1 MNKIYRFLIIATTL
15 LMLATA
21 CGPTPPSQPTDTPA
35 PPPTLRP
42 TNTPVPPPTP
52 TPEPAAFPL
61 TITDDLGNQ
70 VTIEAEP
77 QRIVSMA
84 PSHTEILYA
93 LGLGDKVVGVTE
105 YCDYPPEAQEKP
117 KVGGFSNIDLEQVV
131 GLNPDLVLG
140 TDIHAQSVGPA
151 LVERGLKVVLIN
163 PETVDDVLDKIVLV
177 GRATGREEAAVALA
191 GELRSR
197 IEATMAKAQKAEHK
211 PRVYWELS
219 NDLYTAGPGSFIDD
233 LITRAGGVNIAAN
246 AGEQWPQ
253 LNLEALIL
261 ADPEVIILADHP
273 YGETAEGVKARP
285 GWADISAV
293 KNGRIVEVLDSNLV
307 SRPGPRVAE
316 ALEFVAKALH
326 PELFE

>member
-1 MNKIYRFLIIATTL
+1 MYKIYRFLLIAVTL
-15 LMLATA
+15 LTVPTA
-21 CGPTPPSQPTDTPA
+21 CGPAFEPRPTDTLA
-35 PPPTLRP
+35 PPLTF
-42 TNTPVPPPTP
+42 
-52 TPEPAAFPL
+52 TPELAVFPL
-61 TITDDLGNQ
+61 TITDDLGNE

-84 PSHTEILYA
+84 PSHTQILYA

-105 YCDYPPEAQEKP
+105 YCSYPPEAQEKP

-131 GLNPDLVLG
+131 GLDPDLVLG
-140 TDIHAQSVGPA
+140 TSIHAQSVEPA

-163 PETVDDVLDKIVLV
+163 PETVEDVLEKIVLV
-177 GRATGREEAAVALA
+177 GRVTGREGAAIALSA
-191 GELRSR
+191 ELRGR
-197 IEATMAKAQKAEHK
+197 IEATMEKVQKAGSK

-233 LITRAGGVNIAAN
+233 LITRAGGINIAADVQ
-246 AGEQWPQ
+246 EQWPQ

-293 KNGRIVEVLDSNLV
+293 KNERIVEVLDDDLV
-307 SRPGPRVAE
+307 SQPGPRVAE
-316 ALEFVAKALH
+316 ALEFVAKVLH
-326 PELFE
+326 PNLFE

>member
-1 MNKIYRFLIIATTL
+1 MYKIYRFLIIAVTL
-15 LMLATA
+15 LIVTTA
-21 CGPTPPSQPTDTPA
+21 CGPA
-35 PPPTLRP
+35 PEPQP
-42 TNTPVPPPTP
+42 TNTPVPPLTP
-52 TPEPAAFPL
+52 TPELAAFPL
-61 TITDDLGNQ
+61 TITDDLGNE

-84 PSHTEILYA
+84 PNHTEILYA

-105 YCDYPPEAQEKP
+105 YCNYPPDAQEKP

-131 GLNPDLVLG
+131 GLSPDLVLG
-140 TDIHAQSVGPA
+140 TSIHAQNVGPA

-163 PETVDDVLDKIVLV
+163 PETVDDVLEKIVLV
-177 GRATGREEAAVALA
+177 GRVAGREEAATTLA
-191 GELRSR
+191 DELRGH
-197 IEATMAKAQKAEHK
+197 IEATMDKAQKAGNK

-233 LITRAGGVNIAAN
+233 LITRAGGINIAAD
-246 AGEQWPQ
+246 AQEQWPQ

-261 ADPEVIILADHP
+261 ADPEVIFLADHP

-293 KNGRIVEVLDSNLV
+293 KNGRIVEVLDDDLV
-307 SRPGPRVAE
+307 SQPGSRVAE

>member
-1 MNKIYRFLIIATTL
+1 MYKIVRFLMIASTL
-15 LMLATA
+15 LMVVTS
-21 CGPTPPSQPTDTPA
+21 CSPTPEPQPTDTP
-35 PPPTLRP
+35 
-42 TNTPVPPPTP
+42 VPPLTP
-52 TPEPAAFPL
+52 TPEPVAFPL
-61 TITDDLGNQ
+61 TITDDMGNE

-84 PSHTEILYA
+84 PSHTQLLYA

-105 YCDYPPEAQEKP
+105 YCSYPPEAQEKP
-117 KVGGFSNIDLEQVV
+117 KVGGFSDIDLEQAV
-131 GLNPDLVLG
+131 GLDPDLVLG
-140 TDIHAQSVGPA
+140 TSIHAQSVGPA

-163 PETVDDVLDKIVLV
+163 PETVDDVLEKIVLV
-177 GRATGREEAAVALA
+177 GRVTGREEAATALA
-191 GELRSR
+191 DELRGR
-197 IEATMAKAQKAEHK
+197 IEATMDKAQKAGSK

-233 LITRAGGVNIAAN
+233 LITRAGGINIAAD
-246 AGEQWPQ
+246 AKEQWPQ

-261 ADPEVIILADHP
+261 ADPEVIVLADHP
-273 YGETAEGVKARP
+273 YGETAEKVKARP

-293 KNGRIVEVLDSNLV
+293 KNDRIVEVLDDDLV
-307 SRPGPRVAE
+307 SQPGPRVAE

>member
-1 MNKIYRFLIIATTL
+1 MYKTYCVLVIAVIL
-15 LMLATA
+15 LTVATA
-21 CGPTPPSQPTDTPA
+21 CGPSSVPQPTDTPA
-35 PPPTLRP
+35 PSL
-42 TNTPVPPPTP
+42 TP
-52 TPEPAAFPL
+52 TPELAAFPL
-61 TITDDLGNQ
+61 TMTDDLGNE

-84 PSHTEILYA
+84 PSHTQTLYA

-105 YCDYPPEAQEKP
+105 YCSYPPEAQEKP

-131 GLNPDLVLG
+131 GLDPDLVLG
-140 TDIHAQSVGPA
+140 TSLHAQSVRPA

-163 PETVDDVLDKIVLV
+163 PQTVEDVLEKIVLV
-177 GRATGREEAAVALA
+177 GRVTGREGAAIALSA
-191 GELRSR
+191 ELRGR
-197 IEATMAKAQKAEHK
+197 IEATMEKVQGTENK

-233 LITRAGGVNIAAN
+233 LIVRAGGINIAADTK
-246 AGEQWPQ
+246 EQWPQ

-261 ADPEVIILADHP
+261 ADPEVIVLADHP

-285 GWADISAV
+285 GWADVSAV
-293 KNGRIVEVLDSNLV
+293 KNERIVEVLDDDLV
-307 SRPGPRVAE
+307 SQPGPRVAE

-326 PELFE
+326 PELFVE

>member
-1 MNKIYRFLIIATTL
+1 MRKIYRLLIIAVMTL
-15 LMLATA
+15 TVATA
-21 CGPTPPSQPTDTPA
+21 CSPTPEPQPTD
-35 PPPTLRP
+35 
-42 TNTPVPPPTP
+42 TPVPPPTP
-52 TPEPAAFPL
+52 VSEPAAFPL
-61 TITDDLGNQ
+61 TITDDLGKE
-70 VTIEAEP
+70 VSIEAEP

-84 PSHTEILYA
+84 PSHTQILYA

-105 YCDYPPEAQEKP
+105 YCSYPPEAQEKP

-131 GLNPDLVLG
+131 GLDPDLVLG
-140 TDIHAQSVGPA
+140 TSIHAQSVRPA

-163 PETVDDVLDKIVLV
+163 PETVDDVLEKIVLV
-177 GRATGREEAAVALA
+177 GKVTGREEAATALA
-191 GELRSR
+191 DELRER
-197 IEATMAKAQKAEHK
+197 IEATMDKAQKAENK

-233 LITRAGGVNIAAN
+233 LITRAGGINIAAD
-246 AGEQWPQ
+246 AKEQWPQ

-261 ADPEVIILADHP
+261 ADPEVIVLADHP
-273 YGETAEGVKARP
+273 YGETAEGIKARP

-293 KNGRIVEVLDSNLV
+293 KNDRIVEVLDDDLV
-307 SRPGPRVAE
+307 SQPGPRVAE

>member
-1 MNKIYRFLIIATTL
+1 MYKIVRFLMIALVL
-15 LMLATA
+15 LTVPTA
-21 CGPTPPSQPTDTPA
+21 CGPTPEPQPTDTPA
-35 PPPTLRP
+35 PPPT
-42 TNTPVPPPTP
+42 P
-52 TPEPAAFPL
+52 TPELAAFPL
-61 TITDDLGNQ
+61 TITDDLSNE

-84 PSHTEILYA
+84 PNHTQILYA
-93 LGLGDKVVGVTE
+93 LGLGDRVVGVTE
-105 YCDYPPEAQEKP
+105 YCNYPPEAQEKP

-131 GLNPDLVLG
+131 GLDPDLVLG
-140 TDIHAQSVGPA
+140 TSLHAQSVEPA

-163 PETVDDVLDKIVLV
+163 PETVEDVLERIVLV
-177 GRATGREEAAVALA
+177 GRVTGREGAAVALSA
-191 GELRSR
+191 ELRGR
-197 IEATMAKAQKAEHK
+197 IEATMEKVQGAENN

-233 LITRAGGVNIAAN
+233 LIVRAGGINIAAD
-246 AGEQWPQ
+246 AKEQWPQ

-261 ADPEVIILADHP
+261 ADPEVIVLADHP

-293 KNGRIVEVLDSNLV
+293 KNDRIVEVLDDDLV
-307 SRPGPRVAE
+307 SQPGPRVAE
-316 ALEFVAKALH
+316 ALEFVAKVLH

>member
-1 MNKIYRFLIIATTL
+1 MYKIVRFLMIASIL
-15 LMLATA
+15 LMVLTG
-21 CGPTPPSQPTDTPA
+21 CGPTPEPQPTYTPA
-35 PPPTLRP
+35 
-42 TNTPVPPPTP
+42 PPPTP
-52 TPEPAAFPL
+52 TPELAAFPL
-61 TITDDLGNQ
+61 AITDDLGNE

-84 PSHTEILYA
+84 PNHTQILYA

-105 YCDYPPEAQEKP
+105 YCSYPPEAQEKP
-117 KVGGFSNIDLEQVV
+117 KVGGFSDIDLEQAV

-140 TDIHAQSVGPA
+140 TSIHAQSVGPA

-163 PETVDDVLDKIVLV
+163 PETVDDVLERIVLV
-177 GRATGREEAAVALA
+177 GRVTGREEAAIVLA
-191 GELRSR
+191 DELRER
-197 IEATMAKAQKAEHK
+197 IEATMDKAQKAGSK

-233 LITRAGGVNIAAN
+233 LITRAGGINIAAD
-246 AGEQWPQ
+246 AKEQWPQ

-261 ADPEVIILADHP
+261 ADPEVIVLADHP
-273 YGETAEGVKARP
+273 YGETAEKVKARP

-293 KNGRIVEVLDSNLV
+293 KNDRIVEVLDDALV
-307 SRPGPRVAE
+307 SQPGPRVAE
-316 ALEFVAKALH
+316 ALEFVARALH

>member
-1 MNKIYRFLIIATTL
+1 L
-15 LMLATA
+15 
-21 CGPTPPSQPTDTPA
+21 
-35 PPPTLRP
+35 
-42 TNTPVPPPTP
+42 
-52 TPEPAAFPL
+52 AAFPL
-61 TITDDLGNQ
+61 IITDDLGNE

-84 PSHTEILYA
+84 PNHTEILYA

-105 YCDYPPEAQEKP
+105 YCNSPPEAQEKP

-140 TDIHAQSVGPA
+140 TSIHAQSVGPA
-151 LVERGLKVVLIN
+151 LAERGLKVVLID
-163 PETVDDVLDKIVLV
+163 PETVEDVLEKIVLV
-177 GRATGREEAAVALA
+177 GKVAGREETAIALA
-191 GELRSR
+191 DELRGR
-197 IEATMAKAQKAEHK
+197 IEATMARVQKAEHK

-219 NDLYTAGPGSFIDD
+219 NDLYTAGPGSFIED
-233 LITRAGGVNIAAN
+233 LITRAGGINIAAD
-246 AGEQWPQ
+246 AQGQWPQ

-261 ADPEVIILADHP
+261 ADPEVIVLADHP

-293 KNGRIVEVLDSNLV
+293 RNDRIVEILDDNLV
-307 SRPGPRVAE
+307 SRPGPRMAE

>member
-1 MNKIYRFLIIATTL
+1 MYKIYCFLLIVVAL
-15 LMLATA
+15 LAVTA
-21 CGPTPPSQPTDTPA
+21 ACSPA
-35 PPPTLRP
+35 PEPQP
-42 TNTPVPPPTP
+42 TNTPVPPLTP
-52 TPEPAAFPL
+52 TPELATFPM
-61 TITDDLGNQ
+61 TITDDLGTE

-84 PSHTEILYA
+84 PNHTEILYA

-105 YCDYPPEAQEKP
+105 YCNYPPEAQEKP

-140 TDIHAQSVGPA
+140 TSIHAQSVGPA
-151 LVERGLKVVLIN
+151 LAERGLKVVLIN
-163 PETVDDVLDKIVLV
+163 PETVDDVLEKIVLV
-177 GRATGREEAAVALA
+177 GRVAGREEAATTLA
-191 GELRSR
+191 DELRGH
-197 IEATMAKAQKAEHK
+197 IEATMAKVQKAEHK

-233 LITRAGGVNIAAN
+233 LITRSGGINIAAD
-246 AGEQWPQ
+246 AKEQWPQ
-253 LNLEALIL
+253 LNLEVLIL
-261 ADPEVIILADHP
+261 ADPEVIVLADHP
-273 YGETAEGVKARP
+273 YGETVEGVKARP

-293 KNGRIVEVLDSNLV
+293 KNHRIVEILDDNLV
-307 SRPGPRVAE
+307 SRPGPRMAE

>member
-1 MNKIYRFLIIATTL
+1 MYKIYRFLIIAVTL
-15 LMLATA
+15 LIVTTA
-21 CGPTPPSQPTDTPA
+21 CSPAPEPQPTNSPA
-35 PPPTLRP
+35 PPL
-42 TNTPVPPPTP
+42 TP
-52 TPEPAAFPL
+52 TPELAAFPL
-61 TITDDLGNQ
+61 TITDDLGNE

-84 PSHTEILYA
+84 PNHTEILYA

-105 YCDYPPEAQEKP
+105 YCNSPPEAQEKP

-140 TDIHAQSVGPA
+140 TSIHAQSVGPA
-151 LVERGLKVVLIN
+151 LAERGLKVVLID
-163 PETVDDVLDKIVLV
+163 PETVEDVLEKIVLV
-177 GRATGREEAAVALA
+177 GKVAGREETAIALA
-191 GELRSR
+191 DELRGR
-197 IEATMAKAQKAEHK
+197 IEATMARVQKAEHK

-219 NDLYTAGPGSFIDD
+219 NDLYTAGPGSFIED
-233 LITRAGGVNIAAN
+233 LITRAGGINIAADTK
-246 AGEQWPQ
+246 EQWPQ

-261 ADPEVIILADHP
+261 ADPEVIVLADHP

-293 KNGRIVEVLDSNLV
+293 KNDRIVEILDDNLV
-307 SRPGPRVAE
+307 SRPGPRMAE

>member
-1 MNKIYRFLIIATTL
+1 MYKIHCFLIIAVTL
-15 LMLATA
+15 LTIATA
-21 CGPTPPSQPTDTPA
+21 CGPTPEPQPTD
-35 PPPTLRP
+35 
-42 TNTPVPPPTP
+42 TPVPPPTP

-61 TITDDLGNQ
+61 TITDDLGNE

-84 PSHTEILYA
+84 PSHTQILYA
-93 LGLGDKVVGVTE
+93 LGLGDQVVGVTE
-105 YCDYPPEAQEKP
+105 YCNYPPEAQEKP

-131 GLNPDLVLG
+131 GLDPDLVLG
-140 TDIHAQSVGPA
+140 TSLHAQSVEPA
-151 LVERGLKVVLIN
+151 LVERGLKVILID
-163 PETVDDVLDKIVLV
+163 PETVEDVLEKIVLV
-177 GRATGREEAAVALA
+177 GRVTGREGAAIALSS
-191 GELRSR
+191 ELRGR
-197 IEATMAKAQKAEHK
+197 IEATMEKVQEAENN

-233 LITRAGGVNIAAN
+233 LIVRAGGTNIAAD
-246 AGEQWPQ
+246 AKEQWPQ

-261 ADPEVIILADHP
+261 ADPEVIVLADHP
-273 YGETAEGVKARP
+273 YGETVEGVKARP

-293 KNGRIVEVLDSNLV
+293 KNERIVEVLDDDLV
-307 SRPGPRVAE
+307 SQPGPRVAE

>member
-1 MNKIYRFLIIATTL
+1 MYKIVRFLMIALTL
-15 LMLATA
+15 LMVTTA
-21 CGPTPPSQPTDTPA
+21 CS
-35 PPPTLRP
+35 
-42 TNTPVPPPTP
+42 P
-52 TPEPAAFPL
+52 TPEPQPADTPVPSPTPMPVVAFPL
-61 TITDDLGNQ
+61 TITDDLGNE

-84 PSHTEILYA
+84 PSHTQILYA
-93 LGLGDKVVGVTE
+93 MGLGDKVVGVTE
-105 YCDYPPEAQEKP
+105 YCSYPPEAQEKP

-131 GLNPDLVLG
+131 GLDPDLVLG
-140 TDIHAQSVGPA
+140 TSIHAQGVGPA

-163 PETVDDVLDKIVLV
+163 PETVEDVLEKIALV
-177 GRATGREEAAVALA
+177 GKITGREEKATALA
-191 GELRSR
+191 DELRGR
-197 IEATMAKAQKAEHK
+197 IEETMDKVQEAGSK

-233 LITRAGGVNIAAN
+233 LITRAGGINVAADTK
-246 AGEQWPQ
+246 EQWPQ

-293 KNGRIVEVLDSNLV
+293 KNDRIVEVLDDDLV
-307 SRPGPRVAE
+307 SQPSPRVAE

>member
-1 MNKIYRFLIIATTL
+1 MYKTYCALIIAVIL
-15 LMLATA
+15 LTVATA
-21 CGPTPPSQPTDTPA
+21 CGPTPEPQPTSTPA
-35 PPPTLRP
+35 PPPTL
-42 TNTPVPPPTP
+42 

-61 TITDDLGNQ
+61 TITDDLGNE

-84 PSHTEILYA
+84 PNHTQILYT

-105 YCDYPPEAQEKP
+105 YCSYPPEAQEKP

-131 GLNPDLVLG
+131 GLDPDLVLG
-140 TDIHAQSVGPA
+140 TSIHAQSVGPA

-163 PETVDDVLDKIVLV
+163 PEAVDSVLEKIVLV
-177 GRATGREEAAVALA
+177 GRVTGREEAATALA
-191 GELRSR
+191 DELRER
-197 IEATMAKAQKAEHK
+197 IEMTMDKVQKAGNK

-233 LITRAGGVNIAAN
+233 LITRAGGVNIAAD
-246 AGEQWPQ
+246 AQEQWPQ

-261 ADPEVIILADHP
+261 ADPEVIVLADHP

-293 KNGRIVEVLDSNLV
+293 KNDRIVEVLDDDLV
-307 SRPGPRVAE
+307 SQPGPRVAE

>member
-1 MNKIYRFLIIATTL
+1 MYKIHRFLVIAATL

-21 CGPTPPSQPTDTPA
+21 CGPTPQPTD
-35 PPPTLRP
+35 
-42 TNTPVPPPTP
+42 TPVPPPTP
-52 TPEPAAFPL
+52 TPEPVAFPL

-140 TDIHAQSVGPA
+140 TDIHAQTVGPA

-177 GRATGREEAAVALA
+177 GRIAGREEAAIALA
-191 GELRSR
+191 SELRRR
-197 IEATMAKAQKAEHK
+197 IEATMAKTQKAGHK

-233 LITRAGGVNIAAN
+233 LITRAGGINIAAN

-273 YGETAEGVKARP
+273 YGETVEGVKARP

-293 KNGRIVEVLDSNLV
+293 KNGRIVEVFDDNLV

-316 ALEFVAKALH
+316 ALEFVARALH

>member
-1 MNKIYRFLIIATTL
+1 MYKIYRFLIVAATL

-21 CGPTPPSQPTDTPA
+21 CGPAPTPQPTD
-35 PPPTLRP
+35 
-42 TNTPVPPPTP
+42 TPVPPPTP

-84 PSHTEILYA
+84 PSHTEVLYA

-105 YCDYPPEAQEKP
+105 YCDYPPAAQEKP

-140 TDIHAQSVGPA
+140 TSLHAQSVGPA
-151 LVERGLKVVLIN
+151 LSERGLKVVLIN

-177 GRATGREEAAVALA
+177 GRVTGREKAASVLA

-197 IEATMAKAQKAEHK
+197 IEATMAKVQKAEHK

-233 LITRAGGVNIAAN
+233 LITRAGGINVAAET
-246 AGEQWPQ
+246 GEQWPQ

-285 GWADISAV
+285 GWAEISAV
-293 KNGRIVEVLDSNLV
+293 KNGRIVEVLDDNLV

-316 ALEFVAKALH
+316 ALEFVAQALH

>member
-1 MNKIYRFLIIATTL
+1 MYKTYCFLVIAVIL
-15 LMLATA
+15 LIVTAA
-21 CGPTPPSQPTDTPA
+21 CGPTPEPQPTSTPA
-35 PPPTLRP
+35 PPPTL
-42 TNTPVPPPTP
+42 

-61 TITDDLGNQ
+61 TITDDLGTE

-84 PSHTEILYA
+84 PNHTEILYA

-105 YCDYPPEAQEKP
+105 YCNYPPDAQEKP

-140 TDIHAQSVGPA
+140 TSIHAQNVGPA

-163 PETVDDVLDKIVLV
+163 PETVDDVLEKIVLV
-177 GRATGREEAAVALA
+177 GRVAGREEAATTLA
-191 GELRSR
+191 DELRGR
-197 IEATMAKAQKAEHK
+197 IEATMDKAQEAGNR

-233 LITRAGGVNIAAN
+233 LITRAGGINIAAD
-246 AGEQWPQ
+246 AQEQWPQ
-253 LNLEALIL
+253 LNLEVLIL
-261 ADPEVIILADHP
+261 ADPEVIVLADHP
-273 YGETAEGVKARP
+273 YGETVEGVKARP

-293 KNGRIVEVLDSNLV
+293 KNDRIVEILDDNLV
-307 SRPGPRVAE
+307 SRPGPRMAE

>member
-1 MNKIYRFLIIATTL
+1 MYKIVRFLMIALVL
-15 LMLATA
+15 LTVPTA
-21 CGPTPPSQPTDTPA
+21 CGPTPEPQPTDTPA
-35 PPPTLRP
+35 PPPT
-42 TNTPVPPPTP
+42 P
-52 TPEPAAFPL
+52 TPELAAFPL
-61 TITDDLGNQ
+61 TITDDLSNE

-84 PSHTEILYA
+84 PNHTQILYA

-105 YCDYPPEAQEKP
+105 YCNYPPEAQEKP

-131 GLNPDLVLG
+131 GLDPDLVLG
-140 TDIHAQSVGPA
+140 TSLHAQSVEPA

-163 PETVDDVLDKIVLV
+163 PETVEDVLEKIVLV
-177 GRATGREEAAVALA
+177 GRVTGREGAAIALSS
-191 GELRSR
+191 ELRGR
-197 IEATMAKAQKAEHK
+197 IEATMEKVQEAENK

-233 LITRAGGVNIAAN
+233 LIVRAGGINIAAD
-246 AGEQWPQ
+246 AKEQWPQ

-261 ADPEVIILADHP
+261 ADPEVIVLADHP

-293 KNGRIVEVLDSNLV
+293 KNERIVEVLDDDLV
-307 SRPGPRVAE
+307 SQPGPRVAE

>member
-1 MNKIYRFLIIATTL
+1 MPISVKGPGTL
-15 LMLATA
+15 
-21 CGPTPPSQPTDTPA
+21 S
-35 PPPTLRP
+35 
-42 TNTPVPPPTP
+42 
-52 TPEPAAFPL
+52 AAFPL
-61 TITDDLGNQ
+61 IITDDLGNE
-70 VTIEAEP
+70 VTIEVEP

-84 PSHTEILYA
+84 PSHTQILYA

-105 YCDYPPEAQEKP
+105 YCSYPPEAQEKP

-140 TDIHAQSVGPA
+140 TSIHAQSVGPA

-163 PETVDDVLDKIVLV
+163 PETVDSVLEKIVLV
-177 GRATGREEAAVALA
+177 GRVTGGEETATALTD
-191 GELRSR
+191 ELRER
-197 IEATMAKAQKAEHK
+197 IEAAMGKAQKAENK

-233 LITRAGGVNIAAN
+233 LITRAGGVNIAAD
-246 AGEQWPQ
+246 AKEQWPQ

-261 ADPEVIILADHP
+261 ADPEVIVLADHP
-273 YGETAEGVKARP
+273 YGETAEGGKARP

-293 KNGRIVEVLDSNLV
+293 KNDRIVEVLDDDLV
-307 SRPGPRVAE
+307 SQPGPRVAE

-326 PELFE
+326 PELLE

>member
-1 MNKIYRFLIIATTL
+1 MYKIIRFLMIALVL
-15 LMLATA
+15 LTVATA
-21 CGPTPPSQPTDTPA
+21 CGPTPEPQPTD
-35 PPPTLRP
+35 
-42 TNTPVPPPTP
+42 TPVPPPTP

-61 TITDDLGNQ
+61 TITDDLGNE

-84 PSHTEILYA
+84 PNHTQILYA
-93 LGLGDKVVGVTE
+93 LGLGDRVVGVTE
-105 YCDYPPEAQEKP
+105 YCSYPPEAQEKP

-131 GLNPDLVLG
+131 GLDPDLVLG
-140 TDIHAQSVGPA
+140 TSLHAQSVEPA

-163 PETVDDVLDKIVLV
+163 PETVEDVLEKIVLV
-177 GRATGREEAAVALA
+177 GRVAGRERAAIALSA
-191 GELRSR
+191 ELRGR
-197 IEATMAKAQKAEHK
+197 IEATMEKVQEAENK

-233 LITRAGGVNIAAN
+233 LIVRAGGINIGADAK
-246 AGEQWPQ
+246 EQWPQ

-261 ADPEVIILADHP
+261 ADPEVIVLADHP

-293 KNGRIVEVLDSNLV
+293 KNDRIVEVLDDDLV
-307 SRPGPRVAE
+307 SQPGTRVAE

>member
-1 MNKIYRFLIIATTL
+1 MYKIVRFLMIALVL
-15 LMLATA
+15 LTVPTA
-21 CGPTPPSQPTDTPA
+21 CGPTPEPQPTDTPA
-35 PPPTLRP
+35 
-42 TNTPVPPPTP
+42 PPPTP

-61 TITDDLGNQ
+61 TITDDLGNE

-84 PSHTEILYA
+84 PNHTQILYA

-105 YCDYPPEAQEKP
+105 YCNYPPEAQEKP

-131 GLNPDLVLG
+131 GLDPDLVLG
-140 TDIHAQSVGPA
+140 TSLHAQSVEPA

-163 PETVDDVLDKIVLV
+163 PETVEDVLEKIVLV
-177 GRATGREEAAVALA
+177 GRVTGREGAAIALSA
-191 GELRSR
+191 ALRGR
-197 IEATMAKAQKAEHK
+197 IEATMEKVQEAENK

-233 LITRAGGVNIAAN
+233 LIVRAGGINIAAD
-246 AGEQWPQ
+246 AKEQWPQ

-261 ADPEVIILADHP
+261 ADPEVIVLADHP
-273 YGETAEGVKARP
+273 YGETAEVVKARP

-293 KNGRIVEVLDSNLV
+293 KNDRIVEVLDDDLV
-307 SRPGPRVAE
+307 SQPGPRVAE
-316 ALEFVAKALH
+316 ALEFVAKVLH

>member
-1 MNKIYRFLIIATTL
+1 MHKIHRFLMTTVTL
-15 LMLATA
+15 LTVATA
-21 CGPTPPSQPTDTPA
+21 CSPAPEPQPTDTPA
-35 PPPTLRP
+35 PLL
-42 TNTPVPPPTP
+42 TP
-52 TPEPAAFPL
+52 TPERATFPL
-61 TITDDLGNQ
+61 TLTDDLGNE

-84 PSHTEILYA
+84 PSHTQILYA

-105 YCDYPPEAQEKP
+105 YCSYPPEAQEKA

-140 TDIHAQSVGPA
+140 TSIHVQGVRPA
-151 LVERGLKVVLIN
+151 LVERGLKVMLIN
-163 PETVDDVLDKIVLV
+163 PETVEDVLEKIVLV
-177 GRATGREEAAVALA
+177 GKVTGREGTATALA
-191 GELRSR
+191 AELRGR
-197 IEATMAKAQKAEHK
+197 IEATMHKVQKAGNK

-233 LITRAGGVNIAAN
+233 LIVRAGGINIAAD
-246 AGEQWPQ
+246 AKEQWPQ

-261 ADPEVIILADHP
+261 ADPEVIVLADHP

-293 KNGRIVEVLDSNLV
+293 KNDRIVEVLDDDLV
-307 SRPGPRVAE
+307 SQPGPRVAE